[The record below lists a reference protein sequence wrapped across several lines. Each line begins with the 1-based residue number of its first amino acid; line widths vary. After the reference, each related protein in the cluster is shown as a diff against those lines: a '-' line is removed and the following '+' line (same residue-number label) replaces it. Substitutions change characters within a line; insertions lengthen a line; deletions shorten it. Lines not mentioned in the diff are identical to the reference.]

1 MKIAI
6 SGPMG
11 SGKSTIANMIKSNN
25 DKYIIYSFGGKIKEI
40 AYDLFN
46 MNKNI
51 KDRSLLINIADKM
64 RMIDQ
69 DIWAKYIVKQIGD
82 NPCCIIDDLRFH
94 NEQYAL
100 RKLGFT
106 FIHLY
111 IDDAFQLKR
120 IKETYKTD
128 TSKHIERRYD
138 ISEQSIEV
146 LDSDHYININL
157 TTQHKLTTLL
167 ESIINNK

>member
-1 MKIAI
+1 MVNYLIRKLD
-6 SGPMG
+6 
-11 SGKSTIANMIKSNN
+11 TIDDS
-25 DKYIIYSFGGKIKEI
+25 
-40 AYDLFN
+40 
-46 MNKNI
+46 KNI
-51 KDRSLLINIADKM
+51 
-64 RMIDQ
+64 
-69 DIWAKYIVKQIGD
+69 V
-82 NPCCIIDDLRFH
+82 IDDLRFH